1 MYKIYPVIVSILM
14 IAFIQSCSKRNVPS
28 RSTEEVNTEM
38 KGKTTPVV
46 TTVPMVKKNDS
57 VVAVKP
63 AIKKAAPTAT
73 PKVIAVNDKFA
84 KKSVDGRYYYD
95 LEGHRYWRSNKDGK
109 YYLYN
114 KSMQTDEAFMK
125 PPKK

>member
-1 MYKIYPVIVSILM
+1 MQKIFPFILSIL
-14 IAFIQSCSKRNVPS
+14 IITAIQSCGKRNVPS
-28 RSTEEVNTEM
+28 RTEVNTET
-38 KGKTTPVV
+38 KSKPAPAVVSAAPGEKRLDSLAVTKPVV
-46 TTVPMVKKNDS
+46 
-57 VVAVKP
+57 
-63 AIKKAAPTAT
+63 KKAAPAST

-114 KSMQTDEAFMK
+114 KSMQTDEAFKK
-125 PPKK
+125 PPQK

>member
-1 MYKIYPVIVSILM
+1 MHKIFPVIISILI
-14 IAFIQSCSKRNVPS
+14 IASIQSCSKRNVPS
-28 RSTEEVNTEM
+28 RTEEVNNEI
-38 KGKTTPVV
+38 KVKTTPIV
-46 TTVPMVKKNDS
+46 TTTPIVKKNDS
-57 VVAVKP
+57 LVAVKP
-63 AIKKAAPTAT
+63 AIKKPAPTAT

-125 PPKK
+125 PQK